1 MHIFP
6 GRYHAW
12 QNSLPHFV
20 WHCEIILVGCFQATA
35 GEAQEADYESES
47 QSLLWAF
54 PSALGRKQVF
64 QEYCLLLWPAS
75 RRTLAVSCLPA
86 IYCLFIL
93 CNTRWSFCLYL
104 WNKSVHFIG
113 EVETLYFYWD
123 LYLLFV
129 ARKKKKRKEKK
140 RKKKKTLSLLQRNCN
155 VLRHSGWKPHGKMS
169 KGKWWRKMGN
179 TESHHW
185 HNASWKRVRCG
196 QLRHVIG
203 RACSV
208 MRGKQSSYGPGHL
221 LVQCRLSDNVP
232 HQLATNIS
240 WVVSTACG

>member
-47 QSLLWAF
+47 RSLLWAF

-86 IYCLFIL
+86 IYCLFLL

-113 EVETLYFYWD
+113 EVENLYFYWD

-155 VLRHSGWKPHGKMS
+155 VFWDTVVESRMERWVKENDEEKWETLSHITDIMHLGRGWDVGS
-169 KGKWWRKMGN
+169 
-179 TESHHW
+179 
-185 HNASWKRVRCG
+185 
-196 QLRHVIG
+196 
-203 RACSV
+203 
-208 MRGKQSSYGPGHL
+208 
-221 LVQCRLSDNVP
+221 
-232 HQLATNIS
+232 
-240 WVVSTACG
+240 